1 MNCNNHRLSNI
12 DECRI
17 IETRTV
23 SHANGKLSVMENLA
37 TAPFS
42 IRRVYY
48 LYDLPAGAERGGH
61 SHVVTHEIVIALN
74 GSFDV
79 VVDDGKRT
87 KRVTLNRPDCGLL
100 LPAGIW
106 RTLDNFS
113 SGSICLVLA
122 SEKYEESDYV
132 RDYEDFK
139 RLTADK

>member
-1 MNCNNHRLSNI
+1 MNCNNHRLSSI
-12 DECRI
+12 DECRL
-17 IETRTV
+17 IEMKTE

-61 SHVVTHEIVIALN
+61 SHGVTHEIVLPLN

-122 SEKYEESDYV
+122 SDKYEESDYV
-132 RDYEDFK
+132 RDYDEFK